1 MRDFDL
7 LSAVQPAGGWYAVIG
22 IKDGGDVRQRLV
34 ATRAEFDQVAQAY
47 MDASRNVFFGVAKF
61 KTEEGRGKDNVGKLQ
76 AFWLDID
83 CGPTKAVVNEKT
95 GRPGGYATQEEA
107 LAALRSFC
115 KTVGLPKPIIV
126 NSGRGLHVYWPLTDA
141 LSREQWE
148 PIAARL
154 REVCTTQNLYVDPA
168 VFEVSR
174 VLRVPGT
181 LNFKD
186 DPPSPVTVLTTG
198 TPIASDVLVTLLGV
212 KVRSEPPKRE
222 LTELGKSLL
231 PDLQW
236 KFSKIMRRSAN
247 GTGCQQLLDC
257 YTNQATLEEPRWRG
271 ALSIA
276 KFCVDRDLAVF
287 KLSKDYP
294 GYDPVATEAKVK
306 GILGPH
312 TCAVIEANNPG
323 GCTGCPHQ
331 GKIKSPIVLG
341 KDVQEACADELLE
354 QILLAD
360 PTPSY
365 TAPSYPEPY
374 FRGKSGGVWRRGG
387 SDEEEPILVWSED
400 MYVAKR
406 LEDPGVG
413 EVVMIRIHTHN
424 DGIKE
429 FVASGKLLAN
439 SDELKGLLA
448 SKGVLGGAKQFAM
461 ILDYFY
467 KSFQEHRV
475 AAKAEQMRLQFG
487 WADNDSKFILGDR
500 EITKDGV
507 FHSPPSTLTADTA
520 TFLTSKGSLEEWKK
534 VMDLYG
540 RPGMEPHAFAA
551 ATAFGAPLLKF
562 LGQTGG
568 IINVIHPT
576 SGTGKTTILRMCNS
590 VWGHPSNLS
599 LIKDDTHNAKIMRFG
614 VMNNL
619 PVTIDEIT
627 NSKPE
632 EFSDLIYNI
641 TQGRGKD
648 RVKQSANELRKN
660 FTRWQLMALTSSN
673 ASFYEKMSSYKSTP
687 DGELMRLLEYP
698 IENTNV
704 FEVEFAKHMFDHVL
718 MENYGHAGP
727 IYAQYLVSNYEE
739 CRELTLSVQRMLDAQ
754 VGATQRERIWSAQA
768 AANLAGA
775 HIADKL
781 NLVSWDKKALFAF
794 AVNLITTSRTEA
806 PLPVTNTVAVIGDYL
821 NRHINNILVVNEGV
835 DRRSQMPSLPMMEP
849 RGELLARYEPDT
861 KKLFIPVGA
870 LRQDCVKFQVN
881 FRDLV
886 KKLTDD
892 GIVVGTEV
900 KRVSKGMKIT
910 SPGVR
915 CLVLDAATPDFID
928 VDNLVVTE
936 ELAIGSGAG

>member
-1 MRDFDL
+1 MLDFDL
-7 LSAVQPAGGWYAVIG
+7 ISAVQPEGGWYAVIG

-34 ATRAEFDQVAQAY
+34 ATREEFDQVAKSY
-47 MDASRNVFFGVAKF
+47 MDNERNVFFGVAKF
-61 KTEEGRGKDNVGKLQ
+61 KTEDGRGKDNVGKLK

-95 GRPGGYATQEEA
+95 GRPGGYATQAEA
-107 LAALRSFC
+107 LNALKNFC

-141 LSREQWE
+141 LTRETWE

-154 REVCTTQNLYVDPA
+154 REVCVTQNLHVDPA

-186 DPPSPVTVLTTG
+186 DPPSPVTVIATG

-212 KVRSEPPKRE
+212 KVTQTPVKIER
-222 LTELGKSLL
+222 TSLRQAAL
-231 PDLQW
+231 DDVQW

-247 GTGCQQLLDC
+247 GTGCQQLLDS
-257 YTNQATLEEPRWRG
+257 YNNRATIGYYRWFD

-276 KFCVDRDLAVF
+276 KFCSDRDTAIH
-287 KLSKDYP
+287 KLSSGYP
-294 GYDPVATEAKVK
+294 GYDPAATEAKTK
-306 GILGPH
+306 ELKAPH
-312 TCAVIEANNPG
+312 YCTTFEINNPG
-323 GCTGCPHQ
+323 GCAGCPHL
-331 GKIKSPIVLG
+331 GKINTPIVLG
-341 KDVQEACADELLE
+341 KDVHEASAEEVLE
-354 QILLAD
+354 EMLLAD

-387 SDEEEPILVWSED
+387 SDEEEPILVWAED
-400 MYVAKR
+400 LYVAKR

-413 EVVMIRIHTHN
+413 EVVMVRIHTHN

-448 SKGVLGGAKQFAM
+448 SKGVLGGSKQFAM
-461 ILDYFY
+461 ILDYLY
-467 KSFQEHRV
+467 KSFQAHRL

-507 FHSPPSTLTADTA
+507 FHSPPSSVTADTA
-520 TFLTSKGSLEEWKK
+520 VFLTSKGTLEAWKS
-534 VMDLYG
+534 VMDMYG
-540 RPGMEPHAFAA
+540 LPGMEPHAFAA
-551 ATAFGAPLLKF
+551 ATAFGSPLLKF

-590 VWGHPSNLS
+590 VWGHPLNLS
-599 LIKDDTHNAKIMRFG
+599 LIKGDTLNAKIMQFG
-614 VMNNL
+614 IFNNL

-627 NSKPE
+627 NFKPE
-632 EFSDLIYNI
+632 EFSEMIYNI

-648 RVKQSANELRKN
+648 RVKQSSNELRKN

-698 IENTNV
+698 IEALPDV
-704 FEVEFAKHMFDHVL
+704 DVEHAKYMFDHVL
-718 MENYGHAGP
+718 MENYGHAGE
-727 IYAQYLVSNYEE
+727 IYAKYLVANYEE
-739 CRELTLSVQRMLDAQ
+739 CRELTLNVQRMLDAKI
-754 VGATQRERIWSAQA
+754 GATQRERIWSAKA
-768 AANLAGA
+768 AANLAGV
-775 HIADKL
+775 HIAGKL
-781 NLVSWDKKALFAF
+781 GLISWDKKALFAF
-794 AVNLITTSRTEA
+794 AVNLITTSRVEA

-821 NRHINNILVVNEGV
+821 NRHISNVLVVNDGV

-861 KKLFIPVGA
+861 KLLFIPVGA
-870 LRQDCVKFQVN
+870 LREDCVKYQVN
-881 FRDLV
+881 YRELV
-886 KKLTDD
+886 RKLTDD
-892 GIVVGTEV
+892 GIVIGTSI

-915 CLVLDAATPDFID
+915 CLILNAGTPDFID
-928 VDNLVVTE
+928 VGNLVALE
-936 ELAIGSGAG
+936 EPDSGSGEG